1 MLLVRNS
8 TRRALM
14 VEAHSAHILDFS
26 LGHELAVLVYRIA
39 EIGSACWWHL
49 YRHGRGRVAFRTI
62 TCNSGAHSVVITV
75 WVTACASLAWLK
87 LVFDMNGICSSSDSI
102 GLPLLVLLF
111 LRAAG
116 ILTVTADEL
125 IGDNRVYNII
135 LHQRVIKWIAV
146 SHIAFLLYNFFNHSW
161 AMSLS
166 SRCFALDLHIY
177 WLLATLCQI
186 RLVVESI

>member
-1 MLLVRNS
+1 
-8 TRRALM
+8 M

-26 LGHELAVLVYRIA
+26 LGHKSAVLVYRIA

-49 YRHGRGRVAFRTI
+49 YRHGRGRVAFSTIRTI
-62 TCNSGAHSVVITV
+62 TSNSGAHSVVITV

-87 LVFDMNGICSSSDSI
+87 LVFDMNSICSSSDSL
-102 GLPLLVLLF
+102 GLPLLLLF

-125 IGDNRVYNII
+125 IGVNRVYNII

-146 SHIAFLLYNFFNHSW
+146 SHIAFLLSNFFNHSW

-166 SRCFALDLHIY
+166 SRRFALDLHIY

-186 RLVVESI
+186 CLVVESI